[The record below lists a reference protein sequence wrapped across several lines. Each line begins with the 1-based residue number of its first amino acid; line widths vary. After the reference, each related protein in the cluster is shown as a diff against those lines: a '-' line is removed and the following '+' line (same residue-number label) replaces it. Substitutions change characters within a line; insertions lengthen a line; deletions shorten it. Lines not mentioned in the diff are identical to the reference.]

1 MRVRNLYRYFLKD
14 DNKQRKIKMNNTF
27 KVI

>member
-1 MRVRNLYRYFLKD
+1 MRVRNLHRYFLKD